1 MEAEMTR
8 ANDHETVALD
18 TLKRAV
24 AEALERKH
32 RLGQYAVVWREGHAV
47 CIGPDAPPMRYP
59 RSAEAARVPGGVAE
73 PGKDD

>member
-1 MEAEMTR
+1 MTR

-24 AEALERKH
+24 AEALERKR

>member
-1 MEAEMTR
+1 MTR

-24 AEALERKH
+24 AEALERKR
-32 RLGQYAVVWREGHAV
+32 RLGQYAVVWRKGHAV

-59 RSAEAARVPGGVAE
+59 SGTEPARATGGVTE